1 MGAHVLRKQASP
13 FPTADRLRLPAS
25 LTRPRIRTAPA
36 KSEPIA
42 RLGEQIKALR
52 IAAGRTGGELA
63 AQCGVSP
70 SLLSRVERGLVS
82 PSVETLS
89 RIAKGLDVS
98 LSRFFSDQR
107 SRSDLSL
114 VRAGHGVVVDR
125 IGAVAHYR
133 YELLGHVLSG
143 HLFVEPYLV
152 RLMPDAKPYA
162 DFQHSGMKFLH
173 LISGRVRYRYGNKR
187 MDLKP
192 GDSLL
197 FEASALHGIE
207 EIQEAPVS
215 YLVVVYTIRE

>member
-1 MGAHVLRKQASP
+1 VRIALAL
-13 FPTADRLRLPAS
+13 PTAEKPRLPAS
-25 LTRPRIRTAPA
+25 LSRPRVRVAPA
-36 KSEPIA
+36 KSEPIS
-42 RLGEQIKALR
+42 RLGEQIKAIR
-52 IAAGRTGGELA
+52 IAAGKTGGELA
-63 AQCGVSP
+63 AQCGVSR

-82 PSVETLS
+82 PSAETLS
-89 RIAKGLDVS
+89 RIAAGLDVS

-114 VRAGHGVVVDR
+114 VRAGHGIVVDR
-125 IGAVAHYR
+125 IGAVANYR

-143 HLFVEPYLV
+143 NLFVEPYLV
-152 RLMPDAKPYA
+152 RLLPDAKPYVS
-162 DFQHSGMKFLH
+162 FQHPGMKFLH
-173 LISGRVRYRYGNKR
+173 LTSGRVRYRYGTKV

-215 YLVVVYTIRE
+215 YLVIVYTMRD